1 MMRQRWSSLH
11 YDLILFVKRDLYV
24 RFRDSIKIMV
34 LFLIYAIIAIAFL
47 YNQPLSN
54 GKESVLVDVTF
65 YRFFHGVDF
74 VDLSYFYKEGDFLSL
89 FIGYSFKSLLCCL

>member
-1 MMRQRWSSLH
+1 M
-11 YDLILFVKRDLYV
+11 ILYYLLKRDLYV

-34 LFLIYAIIAIAFL
+34 FLFLIYAIIAIAFL

-74 VDLSYFYKEGDFLSL
+74 VDLSYFVTTQP
-89 FIGYSFKSLLCCL
+89 